1 MTTIKSKQGTVLQQI
16 AEQGDKLDNVAGA
29 FMKLVKEENIDTLEK
44 FNPWLAVGYEENGW
58 SNVIGRPAPG
68 STLVPAPR
76 AVKQYASM
84 FRAAFKYEMNVTEFE
99 SVRAMVDAVAEK
111 RKELAKESGS
121 VELADPELKG
131 VVVKKIDRK
140 NGALFH
146 DAIWFFDN
154 LPEDV
159 RDEFAHGL
167 RKLMLKLETKIPR
180 EIRKQAAADAA

>member
-1 MTTIKSKQGTVLQQI
+1 MTTQKSKQGTVLQQI

-68 STLVPAPR
+68 SVLVPAPR

-84 FRAAFKYEMNVTEFE
+84 FRAAYKYEMNVTEFE

-111 RKELAKESGS
+111 RKELAKPPTK
-121 VELADPELKG
+121 LPDPELKG
-131 VVVKKIDRK
+131 VLIRSTGHM
-140 NGALFH
+140 NGALWH
-146 DAIWFFDN
+146 DAIVVIEN
-154 LPEDV
+154 LNEEDKDDFEQ
-159 RDEFAHGL
+159 RL
-167 RKLMLKLETKIPR
+167 RKLVMRFQSKVPKEV
-180 EIRKQAAADAA
+180 RKPKAA